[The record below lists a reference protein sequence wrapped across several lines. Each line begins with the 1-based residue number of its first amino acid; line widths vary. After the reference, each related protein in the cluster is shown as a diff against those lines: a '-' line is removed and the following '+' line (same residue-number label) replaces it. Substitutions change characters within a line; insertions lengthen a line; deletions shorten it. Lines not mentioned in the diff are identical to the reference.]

1 MVVVEGVR
9 LWGVLGLVIAAGAQV
24 NLDLPLKIKR
34 GTSCDLEPRTLST
47 FFFHCLGIL

>member
-9 LWGVLGLVIAAGAQV
+9 LWGMLGLGIAAGAQV

-34 GTSCDLEPRTLST
+34 GRSCDLEPRT
-47 FFFHCLGIL
+47 

>member
-9 LWGVLGLVIAAGAQV
+9 LWGVLGLGIAGGAQA

-34 GTSCDLEPRTLST
+34 GRSCDFGDQDHEHLFL
-47 FFFHCLGIL
+47 